1 MLVMRGIPSRIR
13 SGLMEKTATD
23 QTTTRSSKTKRITIQ
38 LPPLTGIYKVPGS
51 GSLFARKPE
60 KNIRQA
66 EFLPTLEAK
75 FHRVEGKVGWG
86 YPDELSDYLAGLRDA
101 LF

>member
-1 MLVMRGIPSRIR
+1 
-13 SGLMEKTATD
+13 MEKTATD
-23 QTTTRSSKTKRITIQ
+23 QTTTRPSKTKRITIQ

-66 EFLPTLEAK
+66 LGLLTAASVLGPKT
-75 FHRVEGKVGWG
+75 V
-86 YPDELSDYLAGLRDA
+86 LSPLAFSKAVD
-101 LF
+101 

>member
-23 QTTTRSSKTKRITIQ
+23 QTTTRPSKTKRITIQ

-66 EFLPTLEAK
+66 IA
-75 FHRVEGKVGWG
+75 
-86 YPDELSDYLAGLRDA
+86 LANKMARGLWA
-101 LF
+101 MMVKKENYTKPVLAAQ

>member
-1 MLVMRGIPSRIR
+1 
-13 SGLMEKTATD
+13 MEKTATD

-66 EFLPTLEAK
+66 DGLLT
-75 FHRVEGKVGWG
+75 
-86 YPDELSDYLAGLRDA
+86 AGLA
-101 LF
+101 LEPEMVLSPPVFSKAVD